1 MPAECLHKY
10 GVWNMTMAQDFIY
23 DFRLQHPCR
32 SSRASPYSSSIQR
45 SASLAGSH
53 AMSRSQ
59 QSDRPL
65 DNPRRVFEIIAEE
78 LHIACASDHP
88 GPDTHGR

>member
-1 MPAECLHKY
+1 
-10 GVWNMTMAQDFIY
+10 MARDFIY

-32 SSRASPYSSSIQR
+32 SSRASPYSSSNTAVGFARRIAR
-45 SASLAGSH
+45 DCREANNLTA
-53 AMSRSQ
+53 A
-59 QSDRPL
+59 L
-65 DNPRRVFEIIAEE
+65 DNPRRGLEIIAEE